1 MLNNS
6 VASGWETPDAVTIT
20 GSVDQ
25 TYTPVTGIPGLLSIS
40 IVATVDIH
48 VAKGVSSTSKFLLL
62 ANTYM
67 EIPVADIK
75 NFHFFGTEAGLLYVI
90 EWRG

>member
-6 VASGWETPDAVTIT
+6 VAIGWKTPDRITVT

-25 TYTPVTGIPGLLSIS
+25 TYPTTTDLPGLLSIS
-40 IVATVDIH
+40 IMFTVDTH

-67 EIPVADIK
+67 EIPVADLVD
-75 NFHFFGTEAGLLYVI
+75 FHFFGTEAGFLYVI

>member
-1 MLNNS
+1 MLSNS
-6 VASGWETPDAVTIT
+6 VASGFETPDRIVIT

-25 TYTPVTGIPGLLSIS
+25 TYPTTTGKPGLLSVS
-40 IVATVDIH
+40 ILATVDTHI
-48 VAKGVSSTSKFLLL
+48 AKGVSSTSKFLLL

-67 EIPVADIK
+67 EIPVADLED
-75 NFHFFGTEAGLLYVI
+75 FHFFGTAAGFLYVI

>member
-1 MLNNS
+1 MLQNS
-6 VASGWETPDAVTIT
+6 VANGWVTPDAITIT

-25 TYTPVTGIPGLLSIS
+25 TYTPETGKPGLLSVS
-40 IVATVDIH
+40 IMATVDTHI
-48 VAKGVSSTSKFLLL
+48 AKGVSSTNKFLLL

-67 EIPVADIK
+67 EIPVADLED
-75 NFHFFGTEAGLLYVI
+75 FHFFGTGAGFLYVI